1 MTSRPQLLF
10 LVAVFAALALLP
22 LTGSRFLLDLAVQ
35 VLIFSLFALSL
46 NVIAG
51 HVGSVSFGHA
61 AFLALGGYSCAWL
74 QTRMGLPLAVTMV
87 AVVVLTALASAVIG
101 WFCVRLNQIYFSML
115 TLAFSMLIWAVAMK
129 WKAVTGGDDGFVGI
143 KVPELLQTPV
153 GFFWFAWAVVG
164 VSTALLWML
173 SKSTMGRAFLAI
185 RENHVRASF
194 IGIDVSRM
202 RLIAFVIA
210 GVFAGLAGVL
220 LALNVRG
227 MFPQSAFWT
236 QSGQVMIM
244 VLLGGVHSFVGPI
257 LGATTLYLLESF
269 IHHYTQYWP
278 LVLGLILLGL
288 VLAAPD
294 GLVGLCQR
302 AWRKLAV
309 REGRPVSPPVTP
321 EANAV
326 IRSTEAVQ

>member
-10 LVAVFAALALLP
+10 LVVLFAALPLLP
-22 LTGSRFLLDLAVQ
+22 LAESRFLLDLAVQ
-35 VLIFSLFALSL
+35 VLIFALFALSL

-51 HVGSVSFGHA
+51 HLGSVSFGHA
-61 AFLALGGYSCAWL
+61 AFLALGGYACAWF
-74 QTRMGLPLAVTMV
+74 QTRVGLPLAVTMV
-87 AVVVLTALASAVIG
+87 GVVVLTALAAAIIG

-143 KVPELLQTPV
+143 KVPELLQTPLA
-153 GFFWFAWAVVG
+153 FFWFTWAVVSL
-164 VSTALLWML
+164 STALLWML
-173 SKSTMGRAFLAI
+173 SRSTMGRAFVAI

-194 IGIDVSRM
+194 IGIDVPRM

-210 GVFAGLAGVL
+210 GVFAGVAGAL

-257 LGATTLYLLESF
+257 LGATMVYLLETL
-269 IHHYTQYWP
+269 IGHYTKYWP

-288 VLAAPD
+288 VLVAPD
-294 GLVGLCQR
+294 GLAGLFQR
-302 AWRKLAV
+302 AWRKVAT
-309 REGRPVSPPVTP
+309 REGRP
-321 EANAV
+321 
-326 IRSTEAVQ
+326 